1 MIGQYLKMT
10 LEVVSEPG
18 QQIPNGHTTSN
29 PRLFDVDIT
38 SIRRKPNFDEFPH
51 HFLVLFRCNFADRK
65 IHVVSTYLF
74 RHNFDGRK
82 IHLVST
88 HFFRCNFSVRK
99 IHVDSPFKIDE
110 ISRTIHVEFLHRIDG
125 ESTEMCPF
133 YPLHKY
139 LDINPVTTAES
150 SPLRVYWKM
159 IKNFL
164 SLIKM

>member
-1 MIGQYLKMT
+1 MA

-51 HFLVLFRCNFADRK
+51 HFLLLFRCNFADRK

-82 IHLVST
+82 IHVVST

-110 ISRTIHVEFLHRIDG
+110 ISTKNPRRVSTSNRWRIDG
-125 ESTEMCPF
+125 DVSILPASQIF
-133 YPLHKY
+133 RH
-139 LDINPVTTAES
+139 
-150 SPLRVYWKM
+150 
-159 IKNFL
+159 
-164 SLIKM
+164 